1 MKGFSDLAKFAD
13 LSAQRCNQLADTSL
27 LFLQLR
33 IAQCLSKYID
43 MYKRA
48 RWHMF
53 DDGVDDD
60 SASDSGSDRGDFKDP
75 GLIMHQANEGI

>member
-1 MKGFSDLAKFAD
+1 
-13 LSAQRCNQLADTSL
+13 
-27 LFLQLR
+27 
-33 IAQCLSKYID
+33 
-43 MYKRA
+43 
-48 RWHMF
+48 MF